1 MNDSASSSAPS
12 NGAPSDAAIGRGMID
27 FARSFMPALAAATD
41 HVRHGG
47 RLTGKRVGVALTL
60 EPKTACLVEAIA
72 SLGAEVAVLGSSN
85 STKAPV
91 VAALV
96 EAGIP
101 VFAEP
106 GATPERS
113 LTLTDAFID
122 TRPQLLA
129 DDGASVVRRIHAE
142 RNDVLADL
150 EGVAEETTSGVRPLR
165 NMEAEGLLRVPCVA
179 VNDARTKLLFDNVYG
194 TGQSVVMA
202 VLDATNMQMQGKIVV
217 VVGYGKVGRGIAA
230 AARGLGALVT
240 VTEIDPVEALVA
252 HHDGHAVAPLLE
264 ALDGAD
270 FAITASGIGHSLV
283 ADHVAAMPDGA
294 VIAVGGAG
302 PPEFD
307 PSTTLAGE
315 ASNLEWG
322 AEVRANIRELTVP
335 DGPTVFVVSQGY
347 CANTSAGEGNPIEVM
362 DLSLALQLRALD
374 HLAAAD
380 LAPGVHLLPKAID
393 DEVAAS
399 QLQAA
404 GLRIDLPTDAQV
416 AAAQQW

>member
-1 MNDSASSSAPS
+1 MKPS
-12 NGAPSDAAIGRGMID
+12 PSDADIGRGMID

-41 HVRHGG
+41 HVRAGG
-47 RLTGKRVGVALTL
+47 RLDGKRIGVALTL
-60 EPKTACLVEAIA
+60 EPKTVCLIEAIA

-91 VAALV
+91 VAALSA
-96 EAGIP
+96 AGIA

-106 GATPERS
+106 GSTPERS
-113 LTLTDAFID
+113 LELVNGFID
-122 TRPQLLA
+122 TKPQLLA
-129 DDGASVVRRIHAE
+129 DDGASVARRIHAE
-142 RNDVLADL
+142 RSDVLEQL

-202 VLDATNMQMQGKIVV
+202 LLDSTNMQMQGKVVV

-230 AARGLGALVT
+230 AARALGARVT

-252 HHDGHAVAPLLE
+252 HHDGHAVAPLLD
-264 ALDGAD
+264 ALVDAD
-270 FAITASGIGHSLV
+270 FAITASGLGHSLV
-283 ADHVAAMPDGA
+283 SDHVAAMKDGA
-294 VIAVGGAG
+294 VVAVGGAG

-307 PSTTLAGE
+307 PATTLAGE
-315 ASNLEWG
+315 PSDLTWG
-322 AEVRANIRELTVP
+322 DTVRSNIRELIVP
-335 DGPTVFVVSQGY
+335 GGPTVFVVSQGY

-374 HLAAAD
+374 YLAATD
-380 LAPGVHLLPKAID
+380 LAPGVHLLPKQID

-399 QLQAA
+399 QLHAA
-404 GLRIDLPTDAQV
+404 GLRIDTPTAAQV
-416 AAAQQW
+416 TAAHQW